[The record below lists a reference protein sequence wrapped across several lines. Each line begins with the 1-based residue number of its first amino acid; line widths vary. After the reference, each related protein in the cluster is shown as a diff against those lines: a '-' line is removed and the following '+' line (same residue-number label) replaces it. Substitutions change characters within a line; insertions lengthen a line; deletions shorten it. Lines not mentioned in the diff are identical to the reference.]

1 MYALYTSI
9 LIYVYSVVG
18 GCVAVVG
25 KTATVAEA
33 AKALV
38 AGRLSSAA
46 AAVTTAASTSPPS
59 SSLQHTVVAEEEG
72 RDWTFGFLL
81 LELPRRPLSK

>member
-38 AGRLSSAA
+38 ASRLSSAA
-46 AAVTTAASTSPPS
+46 AVATAASTSPPS

>member
-1 MYALYTSI
+1 M
-9 LIYVYSVVG
+9 
-18 GCVAVVG
+18 G

-46 AAVTTAASTSPPS
+46 AVATASTSPPS
-59 SSLQHTVVAEEEG
+59 SSLQHTVVAEEG

>member
-46 AAVTTAASTSPPS
+46 VATAASTSPLP

>member
-46 AAVTTAASTSPPS
+46 AIATASTLPS
-59 SSLQHTVVAEEEG
+59 SSLQHTVVAEEG

>member
-1 MYALYTSI
+1 
-9 LIYVYSVVG
+9 
-18 GCVAVVG
+18 VVG

-46 AAVTTAASTSPPS
+46 AVATAASTSPPS

>member
-46 AAVTTAASTSPPS
+46 VATASTSPS
-59 SSLQHTVVAEEEG
+59 SSLQHTVVAEEG